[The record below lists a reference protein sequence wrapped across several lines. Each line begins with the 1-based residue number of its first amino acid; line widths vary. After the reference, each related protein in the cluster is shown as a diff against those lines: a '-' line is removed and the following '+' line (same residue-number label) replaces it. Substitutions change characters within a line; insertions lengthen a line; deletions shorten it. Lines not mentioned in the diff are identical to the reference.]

1 MIIDGAIKKNGTI
14 ATDNI
19 SNTFSL
25 DPMLEQ
31 KIAENNPP
39 NAVSTLPQG
48 DDISVDTL
56 RGSLGSSPSQ
66 QIPPI
71 QPPATPTHHHTPA
84 AAPPPSATKSTIDSI
99 THSDEHAVEAE
110 QIDDLDDFDFKHIR
124 PRFTK
129 IDPKTS
135 GHRTSSSSIGQSI
148 LRKEKLAEE
157 AERALLHGS
166 NSNIYEKEMRKLDAK
181 RTRGPDDPDLDGIHN
196 PKSGGPNSRTT
207 SQVSLVSRTSE
218 DSCY

>member
-1 MIIDGAIKKNGTI
+1 MLIDRAITKNGTI
-14 ATDNI
+14 ATDNV

-39 NAVSTLPQG
+39 NVVATLPQ
-48 DDISVDTL
+48 DDEISVDTL

-66 QIPPI
+66 QISSI
-71 QPPATPTHHHTPA
+71 QPPVTPTYQHTPA
-84 AAPPPSATKSTIDSI
+84 AAAPAPKSTIDSI
-99 THSDEHAVEAE
+99 TDPDEHAVEAE
-110 QIDDLDDFDFKHIR
+110 KIDDLDDFDFRHIR

-148 LRKEKLAEE
+148 LRKEKLAAE
-157 AERALLHGS
+157 AERAFLHGS
-166 NSNIYEKEMRKLDAK
+166 NSNIYEKEMRELDAK
-181 RTRGPDDPDLDGIHN
+181 RTRGPDDPDLNGTGN
-196 PKSGGPNSRTT
+196 SKPGGPNSRTT